1 MSRARAIVC
10 FAIVFSVLGG
20 CTPRAR
26 EKGRARIAE
35 RMSAV
40 DNRGAS
46 APAANASAPQAEK
59 TTAAEAYFHKDTDA
73 DKDEFG
79 GMKGG
84 LPMLL
89 FIGLLAA
96 AVGAL

>member
-1 MSRARAIVC
+1 MIRARAIVC
-10 FAIVFSVLGG
+10 FAIVFTVLGG

-26 EKGRARIAE
+26 EKGRARISE
-35 RMSAV
+35 RMNTA
-40 DNRGAS
+40 DNRGAN
-46 APAANASAPQAEK
+46 APVAKTATPKTERASAAE
-59 TTAAEAYFHKDTDA
+59 EYFHKDTGG